1 MIVLKT
7 VKKMIR
13 VIILSLAFFFISV
26 NFSFSSEYFLTLK
39 YDNVNLRQGPSKDYP
54 IKIFYKKKYLPVLVF
69 DSSDNYRKIKDHENN
84 TGWIH
89 ISQLSRRKAVLIDH
103 DKIVMF
109 KNSTIFSKPL
119 AILEKGR
126 LCLIVKCNEQWC
138 KIKTDK
144 YSGWIKKEKLWGS
157 F

>member
-1 MIVLKT
+1 MIKFITFIFLLFFTSV
-7 VKKMIR
+7 R
-13 VIILSLAFFFISV
+13 VIFAE
-26 NFSFSSEYFLTLK
+26 EYFLTLK
-39 YDNVNLRQGPSKDYP
+39 YNKVNLRQGPSKDYP
-54 IKIFYKKKYLPVLVF
+54 IKIFYKKKYLPVLIF

-89 ISQLSRRKAVLIDH
+89 VSQLSRKKAALVNI

-119 AILEKGR
+119 VLLEKGR
-126 LCLIVKCNEQWC
+126 LCLISKCKDDWC
-138 KIKTDK
+138 KVRTDK
-144 YSGWIKKEKLWGS
+144 YSGWVKKENLWGN

>member
-1 MIVLKT
+1 MNKVFL
-7 VKKMIR
+7 
-13 VIILSLAFFFISV
+13 LSFLFFFSSI
-26 NFSFSSEYFLTLK
+26 NLLFSNEYFLTLK
-39 YDNVNLRQGPSKDYP
+39 YNKVNLRQGPSKDYP

-89 ISQLSRRKAVLIDH
+89 VSQLSRKKAALVNI

-119 AILEKGR
+119 VLLEKGR
-126 LCLIVKCNEQWC
+126 LCLILKCKNSWC
-138 KIKTDK
+138 KIKTDE
-144 YSGWIKKEKLWGS
+144 YSGWVKKESLWGNI
-157 F
+157 